1 MLSASRSSLPESR
14 HVTVTGA
21 GLAVL
26 LMLGIA
32 SPATAG
38 RIAIQT
44 DAVSILRAGALTLEV
59 TLLNRGTTAA
69 YDVEVSADLD
79 GRQAAAEPLPQLKKG
94 ETRTVRVRIDH
105 APVRPG
111 EQTVL
116 LNTRYRDRHG
126 YRFSTL
132 STTPFATAIPPRG
145 PPPPELKLSR
155 ASLTDRA
162 DLVLSLHNPADVT
175 RSISLRLALPD
186 GIRIIEGPDPER
198 VLAPHERTTATWTI
212 ERTAG
217 LPGSRY
223 AVYALLEYAE
233 GDLRRSRIA
242 RGRVHIPREPD
253 LIKRLARFVPWLIGA
268 LAVLA
273 LAGPRIGHH
282 PPAWLTRAQPIANC
296 ATLGLG
302 LAYLF
307 YSIPL
312 HLLLT
317 DSLIIG
323 GDTPAHNVLAGH
335 LKSQILDHGRL
346 LGWSNAWWCGFPG
359 FQFYFTLPYALIA
372 LLSTLIPFNIAF
384 KLISALGI
392 FGLPLAAW
400 GGARLARLPRPIA
413 ALLGVAMV
421 TLLFDRAHV
430 MWGVNIYSTFAG
442 MIANSISFPLMLL
455 MLASALRDSDEGVF
469 RLRTVLL
476 MALMISSHFFTSI
489 VGALCLVVMPL
500 SRPRCG
506 PRRALTVL
514 AVEGGLALLLM
525 SWWVVPLLVRRSYA
539 VDFGTNWPLTLTET
553 VPSFLWC
560 FAAMAALTTAWMVLR
575 WRHWPTALL
584 RFGVVALWMTL
595 VAGALF
601 LWGYRLS
608 PVFVNVRLWPF
619 LVFGLTALAMIGL
632 GKAIGHARWP
642 TPLLIAATLGLLAW
656 GPERPNPIRSW
667 ARWNYGG
674 LAPLPRAHVVHTL
687 ADALRDT
694 PGRLAN
700 DLHPDNEALGSSRIF
715 EAMPHLAGK
724 PVLEGGLVNSAWGAL
739 FSYYIQGE
747 TSDKTAGFPT
757 MVHPTSFNI
766 TNATQHL
773 TLMNVKHFAARS
785 ERTRSALHEAP
796 QWKTLLEVEGW
807 ELFENTTH
815 DGRYVTVAQQ
825 DPIAVQTDRRQAAG
839 LEWLYRINAIGQP
852 FILLGP
858 GDTPPPS
865 CEPVLSY
872 EDFLA
877 EIDSLTNA
885 PAPVR
890 EFYSSAPVS
899 EELITDDTIHFR
911 TSAIGRPHLIKCTY
925 YPRWKARGADAVY
938 MVTPGFMLVYPT
950 RNEVTLRF
958 RNTATEHI
966 AHLLTLLGLLGCMAA
981 GMLKKHR
988 LMQPQCQGGHP

>member
-1 MLSASRSSLPESR
+1 MSLPDPR
-14 HVTVTGA
+14 HTAVAGA
-21 GLAVL
+21 GLAAL
-26 LMLGIA
+26 LILGSI
-32 SPATAG
+32 SPVTAG
-38 RIAIQT
+38 RISIRT
-44 DAVSILRAGALTLEV
+44 DAVSVLRAGALTLDV
-59 TLLNRGTTAA
+59 TLLNRGNTAA
-69 YDVEVSADLD
+69 YDVEVTANLD
-79 GRQAAAEPLPQLKKG
+79 GRQAAAEPVPLLKRG
-94 ETRTVRVRIDH
+94 ATQTVTIRMDD

-132 STTPFATAIPPRG
+132 STTPLATAIPPRG

-162 DLVLSLHNPADVT
+162 DLVLSVNNPAGVA
-175 RSISLRLALPD
+175 RSVCLRLVLPD

-198 VLAPHERTTATWTI
+198 VLAPHEQSTATWTVA
-212 ERTAG
+212 RTAG

-223 AVYALLEYAE
+223 AVYALLEYME
-233 GDLRRSRIA
+233 GGLLRSRIA
-242 RGRVHIPREPD
+242 RGRLRIPYAPD
-253 LIKRLARFVPWLIGA
+253 LIKRLSRFAPWLIGA
-268 LAVLA
+268 LAILA
-273 LAGPRIGHH
+273 LAGPRIGRH
-282 PPAWLTRAQPIANC
+282 PPAWLARVQPITNC
-296 ATLGLG
+296 AALGLG
-302 LAYLF
+302 LLYLF
-307 YSIPL
+307 YHLPL

-323 GDTPAHNVLAGH
+323 GDTPAHNVLASH
-335 LKSQILDHGRL
+335 IKTQLFNHGRL
-346 LGWSNAWWCGFPG
+346 LGWSQAWWCGFPG
-359 FQFYFTLPYALIA
+359 FQFYFTLPYAVIA

-413 ALLGVAMV
+413 SLLGVAMIA
-421 TLLFDRAHV
+421 LLFDRAHV

-455 MLASALRDSDEGVF
+455 MLASALRDSDEGVV

-476 MALMISSHFFTSI
+476 MTLMIGSHFFTSI
-489 VGALCLVVMPL
+489 VGALCLVVMPIC
-500 SRPRCG
+500 RPRCG
-506 PRRALTVL
+506 FRRALTVL
-514 AVEGGLALLLM
+514 AIEGGLALLLM
-525 SWWVVPLLVRRSYA
+525 SWWIVPLLVRRSYA

-553 VPSFLWC
+553 VPPFLWC

-575 WRHWPTALL
+575 QRHWPTALL
-584 RFGVVALWMTL
+584 RFGMVALWMTC

-601 LWGYRLS
+601 LWGDHLS

-619 LVFGLTALAMIGL
+619 LVYGITTLAMIGL

-642 TPLLIAATLGLLAW
+642 TPLLIAAALALLAW
-656 GPERPNPIRSW
+656 GPQRPNPVRRW
-667 ARWNYGG
+667 AHWNYGG
-674 LAPLPRAHVVHTL
+674 LEPLPRAHVVHTL

-747 TSDKTAGFPT
+747 TSDATAGFPT
-757 MVHPTSFNI
+757 MVSPTAFNI

-796 QWKTLLEVEGW
+796 QWNTLLEVEGW
-807 ELFENTTH
+807 ELFENRAH
-815 DGRYVTVAQQ
+815 DGRYVTVAQH
-825 DPIAVQTDRRQAAG
+825 DPIAVQTGQRQAAG

-852 FILLGP
+852 FILLPP
-858 GDTPPPS
+858 GEAPPAA
-865 CEPVLSY
+865 CDRVLSHQ
-872 EDFLA
+872 EFLV
-877 EIDSLTNA
+877 EIDSLTHT

-890 EFYSSAPVS
+890 ELYTSSPIS
-899 EELITDDTIHFR
+899 EELISDDTIHFR
-911 TSAIGRPHLIKCTY
+911 TSAIGRPHLVKCTY
-925 YPRWKARGADAVY
+925 YPRWKATGADSVY

-950 RNEVTLRF
+950 QTEVTLRF

-966 AHLLTLLGLLGCMAA
+966 AHLLTVLGLLGCIGTAF
-981 GMLKKHR
+981 LR
-988 LMQPQCQGGHP
+988 RPHPPHPPMEVHH